1 MTVINATIN
10 MKVRERGEP
19 SGNTLLELI
28 AAAAELT
35 DDNQQWFED
44 KDYEKARK
52 NNDKLDALL
61 EKIRFTIEPA
71 KTTEEWLN
79 EGRQD

>member
-1 MTVINATIN
+1 MTIINATVN
-10 MKVRERGEP
+10 LKVERGVP
-19 SGNTLLELI
+19 ADNSLLSLL

-35 DDNQQWFED
+35 DDNQQFFED
-44 KDYEKARK
+44 KDYEKARE
-52 NNDKLDALL
+52 NNNKLDALL

-71 KTTEEWLN
+71 KTAEEWLD